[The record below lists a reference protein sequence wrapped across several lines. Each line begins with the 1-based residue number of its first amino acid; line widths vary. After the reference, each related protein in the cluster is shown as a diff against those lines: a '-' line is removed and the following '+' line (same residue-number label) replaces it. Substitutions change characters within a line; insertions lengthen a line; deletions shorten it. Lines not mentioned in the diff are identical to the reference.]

1 MEDARTTRRSFTLVC
16 HVFNKCYMF
25 KKHTSK
31 KHSFFQ
37 YLSEQEQE
45 KLAGG
50 QTQDILGNSNF
61 FFQKTDIQTE
71 ADNNLNLAG
80 DDSSSQTTKY
90 TLSQIT
96 IASSITFTLPSSP
109 PNSNSLNNLMGK
121 IINQLFSSLT
131 S

>member
-1 MEDARTTRRSFTLVC
+1 MIK
-16 HVFNKCYMF
+16 N
-25 KKHTSK
+25 HTSK

-71 ADNNLNLAG
+71 ADNNLNLAD